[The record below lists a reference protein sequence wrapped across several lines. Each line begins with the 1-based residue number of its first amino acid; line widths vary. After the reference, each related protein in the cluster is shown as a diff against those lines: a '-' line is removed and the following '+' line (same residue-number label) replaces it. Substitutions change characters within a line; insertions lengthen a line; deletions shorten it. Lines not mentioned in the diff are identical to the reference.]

1 MAPFC
6 QMLNLLAPVRVH
18 GPVAVFVRFGIVFAL
33 ACACGP
39 SLRAPKPAP
48 PPPAGSLPPL
58 PRSSIAA
65 VLEHRDELGLTIVQV
80 GQLEDLDE
88 RLAQRNSALHD
99 VPAVQPTKPAA
110 ASPRPPGQRGMG
122 MGRGSRGGAGRPE
135 PARPPE
141 SIEERS
147 DDNDTHAY
155 LEAEEVVLTPEQR
168 ERARDIAEDYREKLY
183 DRREVLS
190 GRRGR

>member
-1 MAPFC
+1 
-6 QMLNLLAPVRVH
+6 
-18 GPVAVFVRFGIVFAL
+18 VAVFVRLGTVLAL

-39 SLRAPKPAP
+39 SLRNPKPAP
-48 PPPAGSLPPL
+48 PPPPGSLPPL

-65 VLEHRDELGLTIVQV
+65 VLEHREELGLTVVQV

-88 RLAQRNSALHD
+88 RLAQRNAVLHD
-99 VPAVQPTKPAA
+99 APAGQQTKP
-110 ASPRPPGQRGMG
+110 SPAKPSQPGGLTMTGGGRGG
-122 MGRGSRGGAGRPE
+122 IRGRGSRGGALNPE
-135 PARPPE
+135 RARPPE
-141 SIEERS
+141 SVEERM

-155 LEAEEVVLTPEQR
+155 LEAEGIVLTPEQR

-190 GRRGR
+190 GHRGR

>member
-1 MAPFC
+1 M
-6 QMLNLLAPVRVH
+6 
-18 GPVAVFVRFGIVFAL
+18 AVFLRLGTVLAL

-39 SLRAPKPAP
+39 SPLAPKPAP

-65 VLEHRDELGLTIVQV
+65 VLEHRDELGLTVVQV
-80 GQLEDLDE
+80 GQMEDLDE
-88 RLAQRNSALHD
+88 RLAQRNAALDD
-99 VPAVQPTKPAA
+99 VPAGQQTKPSA
-110 ASPRPPGQRGMG
+110 ASPRRPSTRRGMG
-122 MGRGSRGGAGRPE
+122 MGRGSSPGGAARRPE
-135 PARPPE
+135 TARPPE
-141 SIEERS
+141 SIEERR

-155 LEAEEVVLTPEQR
+155 LEAEEIVLTPEQR